1 MLKSSVPES
10 SNKYNCE
17 TCYYNTSRYSQY
29 IRHLDTP
36 KHQKRVNS
44 TFCQQ
49 TSTIVNKESSEFVCN
64 CGKIFKERTGLWKHK
79 QKCKEHILTNNN
91 GNSDDDDEC
100 CDDIVTDK
108 KLILMLINQNKE
120 LMEIVKNGTNN
131 VIYNNNIYKYPVFF
145 DKNYKN
151 FSDNGINYNDI
162 YDAYYKNIETK
173 DKS

>member
-17 TCYYNTSRYSQY
+17 MCYYNTSRYSQY

-49 TSTIVNKESSEFVCN
+49 TSTNVNKESSEFVCN
-64 CGKIFKERTGLWKHK
+64 CGKIYKERTGLWKHK
-79 QKCKEHILTNNN
+79 QKCKEPILTNNNYN

-108 KLILMLINQNKE
+108 KLILMLINQNK
-120 LMEIVKNGTNN
+120 
-131 VIYNNNIYKYPVFF
+131 
-145 DKNYKN
+145 
-151 FSDNGINYNDI
+151 
-162 YDAYYKNIETK
+162 
-173 DKS
+173 